1 MELKDRI
8 KKLRGHM
15 TRFEF
20 SSKIGSSPSAI
31 QGWERGSRMPKAD
44 ALLKIHD
51 ALRVSIDWLL
61 TGKGQMYERQS
72 ADEAGKIEGAEKA
85 GGTEY
90 ILENGTP
97 KEIATQTT
105 QTGHP
110 AQSEPFIRI
119 PTVLSRLKQEG
130 DELVF
135 EESAEEAYAFRKDW
149 AICMATH
156 IGNLV
161 LLNIR
166 SDSMEPLICSG
177 DVVMVDKGLLDINEG
192 SIYAIAVEDMVY
204 LKKLV
209 LMPTG
214 KVKVISENKDAYEPF
229 EMNRKDLRILGEVV
243 WFSRQLG

>member
-1 MELKDRI
+1 
-8 KKLRGHM
+8 
-15 TRFEF
+15 
-20 SSKIGSSPSAI
+20 
-31 QGWERGSRMPKAD
+31 MPKAN

-51 ALRVSIDWLL
+51 CSKGISIDWLL

-72 ADEAGKIEGAEKA
+72 ADEPNEAGKIEGAEKA

-97 KEIATQTT
+97 KEIATQTN
-105 QTGHP
+105 QSGHP
-110 AQSEPFIRI
+110 AQGEPFIRI
-119 PTVLSRLKQEG
+119 PTALSRLKQEG
-130 DELVF
+130 GELVL

-149 AICMATH
+149 AIRMATH
-156 IGNLV
+156 IDNLV

-214 KVKVISENKDAYEPF
+214 KVKVVSENKEC
-229 EMNRKDLRILGEVV
+229 L
-243 WFSRQLG
+243 